1 MDPKT
6 SSVYFAPSG
15 SGSGA
20 VQFPGMQQP
29 RLDEHLVE
37 GETRE
42 EMLRGERIY
51 AAPAREPH
59 AERHFELDYVIR
71 AHVQDGYI
79 GASDMLTRAGPG
91 SEFATDTAV
100 RKRGI
105 DPETDTRY
113 LEELAFEV
121 VSTQSMRE
129 MIMRAEDLSNRGV
142 RRLLAIFVARNEVC
156 EWSVAEHRFVTL
168 SLGDSLVDPTLA
180 RPIPIRALLDAAQ
193 ADNAV
198 VDALDSK
205 GNPRLRAIK
214 TRERE
219 EGREEG
225 LAKGLE
231 EGLAKGLEQGL
242 TKGLEQG
249 REGGLVEGIESICRI
264 LGIELSPERR
274 AGLHELDTA
283 GLERLLTRL
292 ETERRWL

>member
-1 MDPKT
+1 M
-6 SSVYFAPSG
+6 
-15 SGSGA
+15 
-20 VQFPGMQQP
+20 QQQP

-71 AHVQDGYI
+71 AHVKDGYI
-79 GASDMLTRAGPG
+79 GASDLLTRAGPG

-105 DPETDTRY
+105 DPDTSTRY

-168 SLGDSLVDPTLA
+168 SIDDSLVDPTLA
-180 RPIPIRALLDAAQ
+180 RPIPIRALLDAAL
-193 ADNAV
+193 ADDAV
-198 VDALDSK
+198 VDALDIK
-205 GNPRLRAIK
+205 GNRRLRAIM
-214 TRERE
+214 THEHER
-219 EGREEG
+219 
-225 LAKGLE
+225 
-231 EGLAKGLEQGL
+231 GLEQGMS
-242 TKGLEQG
+242 K
-249 REGGLVEGIESICRI
+249 GLVEGIESICRI
-264 LGIELSPERR
+264 LGVELSPERR

-283 GLERLLTRL
+283 SLERLLAQL
-292 ETERRWL
+292 ETERRWP

>member
-6 SSVYFAPSG
+6 STVHFFAPSG

-20 VQFPGMQQP
+20 VQFPGMQQHP
-29 RLDEHLVE
+29 RLDQHLVE

-51 AAPAREPH
+51 ASPAREPH

-105 DPETDTRY
+105 DPQTGTRY

-129 MIMRAEDLSNRGV
+129 MILRAEDLSTRGV
-142 RRLLAIFVARNEVC
+142 RRLLAIFVGRNEVC

-168 SLGDSLVDPTLA
+168 SLDSNLVDPTLA
-180 RPIPIRALLDAAQ
+180 RPIPIRALLDAAL
-193 ADNAV
+193 ADDAV

-205 GNPRLRAIK
+205 GNRRLRAIK
-214 TRERE
+214 TREHDRGHE
-219 EGREEG
+219 RGHERGRNE
-225 LAKGLE
+225 
-231 EGLAKGLEQGL
+231 
-242 TKGLEQG
+242 GLEQG
-249 REGGLVEGIESICRI
+249 RNEGLVEGIESICRI
-264 LGIELSPERR
+264 LDIELSPERR
-274 AGLHELDTA
+274 ADLHQLDTA
-283 GLERLLTRL
+283 GLARLLSQL
-292 ETERRWL
+292 ETERRWPERFIQ

>member
-6 SSVYFAPSG
+6 STVYFAPSG
-15 SGSGA
+15 AGSSA
-20 VQFPGMQQP
+20 VQFPAMQQQP
-29 RLDEHLVE
+29 RLDEYLVE

-59 AERHFELDYVIR
+59 AERHFELDYVMR
-71 AHVQDGYI
+71 AHVKEGYI

-105 DPETDTRY
+105 DPETGTRY

-129 MIMRAEDLSNRGV
+129 MIMRAEDLSTRGV

-168 SLGDSLVDPTLA
+168 SLDDSLVDPTLA

-193 ADNAV
+193 ADDAV

-205 GNPRLRAIK
+205 GNRRLRAIK
-214 TRERE
+214 TREHE
-219 EGREEG
+219 Q
-225 LAKGLE
+225 
-231 EGLAKGLEQGL
+231 GLEQGL
-242 TKGLEQG
+242 EQG
-249 REGGLVEGIESICRI
+249 MTQGRMEAVESICRI

-274 AGLHELDTA
+274 ANLHELDTA
-283 GLERLLTRL
+283 GLARLLAHL
-292 ETERRWL
+292 ETERRWP

>member
-6 SSVYFAPSG
+6 STVYFAPSG

-20 VQFPGMQQP
+20 VQFPGMQPPASQP
-29 RLDEHLVE
+29 RLDEHLVQ

-105 DPETDTRY
+105 DPETGTRY

-121 VSTQSMRE
+121 VSTQTMRE
-129 MIMRAEDLSNRGV
+129 MTMRAEDLSNRGV
-142 RRLLAIFVARNEVC
+142 RRLLAIVVARNEVC

-168 SLGDSLVDPTLA
+168 SLDDNLVDPTLA
-180 RPIPIRALLDAAQ
+180 RPIPIRALLDAAL
-193 ADNAV
+193 ADDAV
-198 VDALDSK
+198 VDALDIK
-205 GNPRLRAIK
+205 GNRRLRALM
-214 TRERE
+214 TREHER
-219 EGREEG
+219 
-225 LAKGLE
+225 
-231 EGLAKGLEQGL
+231 GLEQGIN
-242 TKGLEQG
+242 E
-249 REGGLVEGIESICRI
+249 GLVEGIESICRI
-264 LGIELSPERR
+264 LGVELSPERR
-274 AGLHELDTA
+274 AGLHQLDTA
-283 GLERLLTRL
+283 GLERLLTQL
-292 ETERRWL
+292 ETERRWP

>member
-6 SSVYFAPSG
+6 STVYFARPVPAAKIIAPSG
-15 SGSGA
+15 VGSGA

-29 RLDEHLVE
+29 HPKLDEHLVE

-51 AAPAREPH
+51 ASPAREPH

-71 AHVQDGYI
+71 AHVQEGYI

-91 SEFATDTAV
+91 SEFATDAAV

-105 DPETDTRY
+105 DPGSGTRY

-121 VSTQSMRE
+121 VATQSLRE
-129 MIMRAEDLSNRGV
+129 MIMRAEDLSTRGV

-168 SLGDSLVDPTLA
+168 SMDDNLVDPTLA
-180 RPIPIRALLDAAQ
+180 RPIPIRALLDAAL
-193 ADNAV
+193 ADDAV

-205 GNPRLRAIK
+205 DNRRLRAIK
-214 TRERE
+214 TREHAR
-219 EGREEG
+219 G
-225 LAKGLE
+225 LN
-231 EGLAKGLEQGL
+231 Q
-242 TKGLEQG
+242 
-249 REGGLVEGIESICRI
+249 GIESICRI
-264 LGIELSPERR
+264 LGIELSAKRR
-274 AGLHELDTA
+274 AHLRALDTA
-283 GLERLLTRL
+283 GLERLLAQL
-292 ETERRWL
+292 ETERRWP

>member
-1 MDPKT
+1 MDPK
-6 SSVYFAPSG
+6 SSTVYSAPSA
-15 SGSGA
+15 SGSSA
-20 VQFPGMQQP
+20 VQFPAMQHP

-42 EMLRGERIY
+42 EILRGERIY

-71 AHVQDGYI
+71 AHVKDEYI

-105 DPETDTRY
+105 DPETNTRY

-129 MIMRAEDLSNRGV
+129 MIMRAEDLSTRGV
-142 RRLLAIFVARNEVC
+142 RRLLAIFVGVGVARNEVC

-168 SLGDSLVDPTLA
+168 SLDDSLIDPTLA
-180 RPIPIRALLDAAQ
+180 RPIPIRALLDAAL
-193 ADNAV
+193 ADDAV

-205 GNPRLRAIK
+205 GNRRLRALM
-214 TRERE
+214 TREHER
-219 EGREEG
+219 
-225 LAKGLE
+225 
-231 EGLAKGLEQGL
+231 GLEQGM
-242 TKGLEQG
+242 TNGLEQG
-249 REGGLVEGIESICRI
+249 MNKGLMEGIESICRI
-264 LGIELSPERR
+264 LGVELSSERR

-283 GLERLLTRL
+283 GLERLLTQL
-292 ETERRWL
+292 ETERRWP

>member
-1 MDPKT
+1 MDPK
-6 SSVYFAPSG
+6 
-15 SGSGA
+15 
-20 VQFPGMQQP
+20 P

-59 AERHFELDYVIR
+59 AERHFELNFVIR

-105 DPETDTRY
+105 DPETGTRY

-156 EWSVAEHRFVTL
+156 EWSVAEHRFVKL
-168 SLGDSLVDPTLA
+168 SLDDSLVDPTLA
-180 RPIPIRALLDAAQ
+180 RPIPIRALLDARL
-193 ADNAV
+193 ADDAV
-198 VDALDSK
+198 VDALNSK
-205 GNPRLRAIK
+205 GNRRLRAIM
-214 TRERE
+214 TREHDRGLE
-219 EGREEG
+219 EAREEG
-225 LAKGLE
+225 LIK
-231 EGLAKGLEQGL
+231 
-242 TKGLEQG
+242 
-249 REGGLVEGIESICRI
+249 GLVEVIESICRI

-283 GLERLLTRL
+283 GLKRLLTQL
-292 ETERRWL
+292 ETDRRWL

>member
-6 SSVYFAPSG
+6 STVYFAPSG
-15 SGSGA
+15 AGSSA
-20 VQFPGMQQP
+20 VQFPAMQQQP
-29 RLDEHLVE
+29 RLDEYLVE

-59 AERHFELDYVIR
+59 AERHFELDYVMR
-71 AHVQDGYI
+71 AHVKEGYI

-105 DPETDTRY
+105 DPETGTRY

-129 MIMRAEDLSNRGV
+129 MIMRAEDLSTRGV

-168 SLGDSLVDPTLA
+168 SLDERLVDPTLA
-180 RPIPIRALLDAAQ
+180 RPLPIRALLDAAQ
-193 ADNAV
+193 ADDAV
-198 VDALDSK
+198 VDALDIK
-205 GNPRLRAIK
+205 GNRRLRALMA
-214 TRERE
+214 REHDR
-219 EGREEG
+219 GYV
-225 LAKGLE
+225 A
-231 EGLAKGLEQGL
+231 
-242 TKGLEQG
+242 
-249 REGGLVEGIESICRI
+249 GIESICRI
-264 LGIELSPERR
+264 LGIELSFERR
-274 AGLHELDTA
+274 ANLHELDTA
-283 GLERLLTRL
+283 GLERLLAHL
-292 ETERRWL
+292 ETERRWP

>member
-1 MDPKT
+1 MAARSRDAAAMDPK
-6 SSVYFAPSG
+6 SSTVYFAPSG
-15 SGSGA
+15 VGSSA
-20 VQFPGMQQP
+20 VQLPGMQQQP

-71 AHVQDGYI
+71 AHVNEGYI
-79 GASDMLTRAGPG
+79 GASDMLTRAGPK

-105 DPETDTRY
+105 DPETGTRY

-129 MIMRAEDLSNRGV
+129 MIMRAEDLSTRGV

-168 SLGDSLVDPTLA
+168 SLDDTLVDPTLA

-193 ADNAV
+193 ADDAV

-205 GNPRLRAIK
+205 GNRRLRAIK
-214 TRERE
+214 TREHDR
-219 EGREEG
+219 
-225 LAKGLE
+225 GLE
-231 EGLAKGLEQGL
+231 RGL

-249 REGGLVEGIESICRI
+249 LEQGKNEGLVEGIESICRI
-264 LGIELSPERR
+264 LDVELSPERR
-274 AGLHELDTA
+274 AGLRELDTA
-283 GLERLLTRL
+283 GLERLLTQL
-292 ETERRWL
+292 ETERRWP

>member
-6 SSVYFAPSG
+6 STVYFAPSG

-20 VQFPGMQQP
+20 LQFPAMQQP
-29 RLDEHLVE
+29 KLDEHLVE

-71 AHVQDGYI
+71 AHVKDGYI

-105 DPETDTRY
+105 DPETNTRY

-168 SLGDSLVDPTLA
+168 SSNDSLVDPTLA
-180 RPIPIRALLDAAQ
+180 RPIPIRALLDAAL
-193 ADNAV
+193 ADDAV
-198 VDALDSK
+198 VDALDVK
-205 GNPRLRAIK
+205 GNRRLRAIM
-214 TRERE
+214 TRE
-219 EGREEG
+219 
-225 LAKGLE
+225 
-231 EGLAKGLEQGL
+231 LEQGIEQGITKGIEQGIEQGITKGIEQGI
-242 TKGLEQG
+242 TKGLI
-249 REGGLVEGIESICRI
+249 EGIESICRI
-264 LGIELSPERR
+264 LGVELSPGRR
-274 AGLHELDTA
+274 ADLHELDTA
-283 GLERLLTRL
+283 GLERLLTQL
-292 ETERRWL
+292 ENERRWP